1 MRFIDTPDDTST
13 LVKLNSAPENEQNT
27 VPKANVSKPA
37 PQRVKI
43 KTHVRLTL
51 REDRGISLTN
61 EPVPVPPRADNLPL
75 FDVISELSGI
85 SMTVANG

>member
-13 LVKLNSAPENEQNT
+13 LVKLNSAPENEQNI
-27 VPKANVSKPA
+27 VPKPNVPKPA